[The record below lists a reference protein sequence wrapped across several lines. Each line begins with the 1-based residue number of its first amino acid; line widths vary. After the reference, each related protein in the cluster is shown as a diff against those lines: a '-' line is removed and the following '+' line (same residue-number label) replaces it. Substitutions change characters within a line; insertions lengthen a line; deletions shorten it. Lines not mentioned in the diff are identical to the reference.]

1 MSKSPPVI
9 DCSSENIGASLAAAD
24 EVPFFAPLSLADLRT
39 RGVTL
44 TTAEA
49 LAIAQCLFETS
60 ADDAC
65 PPFGPISAENI
76 LLRSDGS
83 VTSNACAAT
92 PTVLEASIL
101 LEELLNDGQA
111 HVPGALRYTLGR
123 GLHEVAAPPFDSL
136 ADFSAALRRFEHG
149 ERAAM
154 VRGVYMRATAAP
166 AAIESVWQSV
176 ALPFAA
182 TVLTGFALIGAGL
195 TMHGSRTPPP
205 SPAVSASLES
215 YPIVFN
221 PPPMMAPVPKAGFV
235 RAAAPI
241 ARPVR
246 RHALAEANP
255 PARHTGFFSRLFSR
269 IRIKAEQL

>member
-1 MSKSPPVI
+1 M
-9 DCSSENIGASLAAAD
+9 
-24 EVPFFAPLSLADLRT
+24 PFFAPLSLADIRT

-92 PTVLEASIL
+92 PTVLEAAIL
-101 LEELLNDGQA
+101 LEELLKDGHA
-111 HVPGALRYTLGR
+111 YVPGALRYTLGR

-136 ADFSAALRRFEHG
+136 ADFSGALRRFEHG
-149 ERAAM
+149 ERAQLA
-154 VRGVYMRATAAP
+154 RGVYMRATAAP
-166 AAIESVWQSV
+166 AAIESLWQSV

-182 TVLTGFALIGAGL
+182 TVLTGVALIGAGQ

-205 SPAVSASLES
+205 SRPVIAKLDA
-215 YPIVFN
+215 YPIVFD
-221 PPPMMAPVPKAGFV
+221 PPPMMIAPVPNVLLV
-235 RAAAPI
+235 RGTAPI
-241 ARPVR
+241 AKPIR
-246 RHALAEANP
+246 RQAIARQDNP
-255 PARHTGFFSRLFSR
+255 PARRPGFFSRLRSL
-269 IRIKAEQL
+269 IRIKREDL